1 MKIQMN
7 LQMRV
12 QKANRASKTQ
22 SPTLKWV
29 VAMVMVTALSSSCWA
44 RRGGDDVGNGG
55 GLAEQNFTV
64 ALENLE
70 KYAQLC
76 LDLEACQLNEAQRVV
91 LRSIIDTAAVARA
104 QENPLIF
111 VSEKQEPGTF
121 LIGGEMKVAKTGL
134 KPGTPIYINTDMI
147 YSKNIF
153 GLVEPLSISQAVA
166 VLVHELGHHVSKLS
180 HSELDLI
187 GVRVSLML
195 QNHVQSTPVLPWSP
209 DISAVIVQSPQ
220 GDSFPQILLRVG
232 DTLWDL
238 GPTFKA
244 SVFCP
249 KFNIPIPILPF
260 PDLQFGRE
268 APLGVMY
275 HNVHWEKSAREN
287 TGGDYTIFGNLTHM
301 CDSRNVFMAVNSFRM
316 RISFQT
322 ALDAQGTPVLVQNSL
337 RLEQSYEPWYK
348 LIQLPR

>member
-1 MKIQMN
+1 MT
-7 LQMRV
+7 
-12 QKANRASKTQ
+12 NRQ
-22 SPTLKWV
+22 QNRLKMMF
-29 VAMVMVTALSSSCWA
+29 AALAVTALSTNAFA

-55 GLAEQNFTV
+55 GLAEQNFVV

-70 KYAQLC
+70 KYAQIC
-76 LDLEACQLNEAQRVV
+76 LDLDACQLNDSQRAV
-91 LRSIIDTAAVARA
+91 LRDIIETASVARDLDK
-104 QENPLIF
+104 PLIF

-121 LIGGEMKVAKTGL
+121 ILNGEMKVAKTGL

-195 QNHVQSTPVLPWSP
+195 QNHVQTTPVLPWSP
-209 DISAVIVQSPQ
+209 DISATIVQSPK
-220 GDSFPQILLRVG
+220 GESFPQILLRVG
-232 DTLWDL
+232 DMLWDL
-238 GPTFKA
+238 GPAFKT

-287 TGGDYTIFGNLTHM
+287 SGGDYTIFGNLTHM

-322 ALDAQGTPVLVQNSL
+322 ALDPQGRPVFVNNSL
-337 RLEQSYEPWYK
+337 RMEQSYEPWYK